1 MNFFHLPV
9 SHNSAFSRLKQEP
22 QPPLF
27 DLFSHLASLELSR
40 MVSAE
45 DGTQNERRKDPTQ
58 GIKEEGSVDEA
69 PSSLISKFQSTEPKS
84 GTLQITLTK
93 TQNKF

>member
-1 MNFFHLPV
+1 M
-9 SHNSAFSRLKQEP
+9 
-22 QPPLF
+22 PLF

-45 DGTQNERRKDPTQ
+45 DGTQNERRQDPTH
-58 GIKEEGSVDEA
+58 GNMEEASGDGE